1 MVKQVAEHF
10 SGLSNQAAIAQ
21 SLAKSLSEPAA
32 TAVFEAPPR
41 PDSLSRFLKKSG
53 QFGLRLACATRL
65 LYRGRD
71 FFMNGEPLPLVGAEG
86 SRKTPAGTG
95 KKSQNAQV
103 FLKELSD
110 FRQLDCKACVNLPPA
125 LQDALY
131 NVYRAG
137 WIVYNVRVN

>member
-41 PDSLSRFLKKSG
+41 PDNLSRFLKKSG

-71 FFMNGEPLPLVGAEG
+71 FFMNGEPLPLAGTEG
-86 SRKTPAGTG
+86 SRKTPAGPG
-95 KKSQNAQV
+95 KKSQNAQD

-110 FRQLDCKACVNLPPA
+110 FRQLNGKACVNFPPA
-125 LQDALY
+125 LQDVLY

-137 WIVYNVRVN
+137 WIVYNLRVN